1 MLTPEMLL
9 CTKNLAELIK
19 NTEEYA
25 AVTAASAKYE
35 ADEEINLAMA
45 EYSVQ
50 QQALAAEFSKA
61 ERDDSICSAI
71 QERINEIYTRVV
83 ATEVYAEY
91 KEASDAYEKL
101 YAQVVDE
108 LNFQLTGKRSCSGDC
123 SACGGCH

>member
-35 ADEEINLAMA
+35 ADEEINLAMT